1 MTWRSI
7 IWWLVGLPY
16 VFALMLAPAAFVAGA
31 VALPFYL
38 LGSGWQIAFAFTAFA
53 TALVL
58 AVYLTRLVTQHEKEI
73 DDGRTY

>member
-1 MTWRSI
+1 
-7 IWWLVGLPY
+7 
-16 VFALMLAPAAFVAGA
+16 MLAPGAFVVGV

-38 LGSGWQIAFAFTAFA
+38 LGSGWQIAFASTAFA

-58 AVYLTRLVTQHEKEI
+58 AVYLTRLVIQHEKEI

>member
-7 IWWLVGLPY
+7 VWCLIGGPY
-16 VFALMLAPAAFVAGA
+16 VFALMLAPGAFVAGL

-38 LGSGWQIAFAFTAFA
+38 LGGGWQIAFASTAFA

-58 AVYLTRLVTQHEKEI
+58 AVYLIRLVIQQEKEI
-73 DDGRTY
+73 ENGRAH

>member
-7 IWWLVGLPY
+7 VWCLIGGPY
-16 VFALMLAPAAFVAGA
+16 VFALMLAPGAFVAA
-31 VALPFYL
+31 LVALPFYL
-38 LGSGWQIAFAFTAFA
+38 LGGGWQLAFASTAFA

-58 AVYLTRLVTQHEKEI
+58 AVYLTRLVIQHEKEL

>member
-7 IWWLVGLPY
+7 IWWLAGMPY
-16 VFALMLAPAAFVAGA
+16 VFALMLAPGAFVAGV

-38 LGSGWQIAFAFTAFA
+38 LGGGWQIAFACTAFA

-58 AVYLTRLVTQHEKEI
+58 AVYLTRLVTQHEKEL